1 MDEKTLGKYCSERS
15 GQDKE
20 LQKQKLRNKLR
31 NLIAKK
37 MQTMMI
43 GCLAELE
50 KVFGESWGH
59 GLLDSELDDE
69 QLDMRAVWRICRSNI
84 LDFGNSQ
91 IRAIESELD
100 NYNIE
105 FK

>member
-1 MDEKTLGKYCSERS
+1 MDEKKLDQFVRER
-15 GQDKE
+15 GNWDKDS
-20 LQKQKLRNKLR
+20 QKQKLRNKLR
-31 NLIAKK
+31 VFIAKK

-105 FK
+105 LK

>member
-1 MDEKTLGKYCSERS
+1 MDQDKLAKYCSERN
-15 GQDKE
+15 GQDRE
-20 LQKQKLRNKLR
+20 AQKVKLRNKLR
-31 NLIAKK
+31 GLIAKK

-59 GLLDSELDDE
+59 GLLDSELDDQ